1 MYQPYQATIAGKSIM
16 KTLLI
21 LRHAKSDWG
30 NSQLSD
36 HDRPLNDRGKY
47 DAPRMGAWLK
57 HKKMVPELIIS
68 STAERALTT
77 AELVAQACE
86 FEGELRPAKNFY
98 LAGPPTYV
106 ETLNKLPDSFERVMV
121 VGHNPGMEEL
131 VSLLTDK
138 DRPLTTANV
147 AVVELPITSWAELTI
162 FSDGRLKH
170 HWQPK
175 DLPG

>member
-1 MYQPYQATIAGKSIM
+1 M

-57 HKKMVPELIIS
+57 RQKMVPELIIS

-77 AELVAQACE
+77 AESVALSAD
-86 FEGELRPAKNFY
+86 FEGELRTDRKFY

-106 ETLNKLPDSFERVMV
+106 EILNELPDSYERVMV

-131 VSLLTDK
+131 VSLLTDT
-138 DRPLTTANV
+138 DRPMTTANV
-147 AVVELPITSWAELTI
+147 AVVELPIDSWSDLTI
-162 FSDGRLKH
+162 FADGRLLH
-170 HWQPK
+170 HWQPR
-175 DLPG
+175 DLPER

>member
-1 MYQPYQATIAGKSIM
+1 M

-30 NSQLSD
+30 NSKLSD

-57 HKKMVPELIIS
+57 QKNMVPELIIS

-77 AELVAQACE
+77 AEMVALASD
-86 FEGELRPAKNFY
+86 FEGELRSTKHFY
-98 LAGPPTYV
+98 LAGPPDCI
-106 ETLNKLPDSFERVMV
+106 EALNALPDSYERVMV

-131 VSLLTDK
+131 VALLTDTE
-138 DRPLTTANV
+138 RPFTTANV
-147 AVVELPITSWAELTI
+147 AVVELPIASWGELSI